1 MSEKIRN
8 IRRKLRNN
16 KLNNLRL
23 LVGRTGRRFVRHC
36 LTNLLSAIVR
46 TVKFLLFN
54 PGGWAVSALLTGIV
68 YIGNLP
74 IPVINAE
81 DYVSANLA
89 EYKALNKAMDLESDR
104 FYNDYHASVSSS
116 TLSPILYTFWDRS
129 AFEEQLV
136 AAREALDESDFE
148 TLQEY
153 TDALYEMA
161 VSNYIGTIDTYS
173 LRELFLDKREYEYR
187 YLAREWSAWSTVKT
201 LTEAK
206 QHDEMRH
213 YTVVIYFEHKN
224 EDGDVE
230 IISTVED
237 RWDVRDITK
246 EEWVEDINDPRIDT
260 KRTNGNTVNAPFP
273 EHDDASDKFGNRF
286 ERVYYGTDNKITISI
301 MRWVTRD
308 KEDVYTDV
316 ATIYSPADG
325 KDILYVTKENGTLKI
340 DKRKIYQE
348 YYYGPPGTV
357 RENYLLE
364 QYQQEYIEKMLDYY
378 QIFHRSST
386 GDFIDPD
393 MDNTEYYYRG
403 GNEGQCVWFVLCRL
417 HEVYGRS
424 YHVWGHGRAIA
435 GNLIK
440 QYEQWEACDY
450 PTAGGVMSG
459 PRSSSVDPDGIPYG
473 HVMFVVDYDA
483 ATGMVTYQDCWL
495 SLWQTKHT
503 YNTGHMT
510 VQQLENRYGQ
520 LTFARY
526 VGD

>member
-16 KLNNLRL
+16 KLNNFRL
-23 LVGRTGRRFVRHC
+23 LVGRTGRRFVRQC

-54 PGGWAVSALLTGIV
+54 PAGWAVLALLTGIV

-74 IPVINAE
+74 IPVISAE

-89 EYKALNKAMDLESDR
+89 EYKALNKAMDLETDR

-136 AAREALDESDFE
+136 AAREVLDESDFE

-161 VSNYIGTIDTYS
+161 VNNYIGTIDTYS

-187 YLAREWSAWSTVKT
+187 YLAREWSGWSTVKT
-201 LTEAK
+201 LNDAK
-206 QHDEMRH
+206 QYDEMRH
-213 YTVVIYFEHKN
+213 YTVTMYDTHIN
-224 EDGDVE
+224 DDGE
-230 IISTVED
+230 EETVSWQED
-237 RWDVRDITK
+237 RWDVRNITK
-246 EEWVEDINDPRIDT
+246 EEWVTDINDPRIDT
-260 KRTNGNTVNAPFP
+260 KRTNGNTVNASFP

-308 KEDVYTDV
+308 KEDVYRDI
-316 ATIYSPADG
+316 ATICSPADG
-325 KDILYVTKENGTLKI
+325 KDILYVSKENGTLRI
-340 DKRKIYQE
+340 DKRRIYQE
-348 YYYGPPGTV
+348 YYSGKPGIV
-357 RENYLLE
+357 KENYFLKE
-364 QYQQEYIEKMLDYY
+364 YQEEYVMKMMNYY

-473 HVMFVVDYDA
+473 HVMFVIDYDA
-483 ATGMVTYQDCWL
+483 ATGMITYQDCWL

>member
-8 IRRKLRNN
+8 IRNRLRNN
-16 KLNNLRL
+16 RFNNIRL
-23 LVGRTGRRFVRHC
+23 LAGKAGRRFLR
-36 LTNLLSAIVR
+36 LSFKNLIKWVFGTIR
-46 TVKFLLFN
+46 FLFLN
-54 PGGWAVSALLTGIV
+54 PMGWVTMALLVSVIYV
-68 YIGNLP
+68 ENLSVS
-74 IPVINAE
+74 VINAQ

-89 EYKALNKAMDLESDR
+89 EYKALNKAMDEEADR

-116 TLSPILYTFWDRS
+116 TLSPILYTFWDRD
-129 AFEEQLV
+129 AFENQLVLAREQLN
-136 AAREALDESDFE
+136 EGDYE

-153 TDALYEMA
+153 TDALYETA

-173 LRELFLDKREYEYR
+173 LRELFLDKREYEFR
-187 YLAREWSAWSTVKT
+187 YLAREWSAWSTVRT
-201 LTEAK
+201 LSEAK

-213 YTVVIYFEHKN
+213 YKVVIYSECEN
-224 EDGDVE
+224 EDGEVE
-230 IISTVED
+230 IISTEED

-246 EEWVEDINDPRIDT
+246 EEWVEDINDPRIDR

-301 MRWVTRD
+301 MRWQTRD
-308 KEDVYTDV
+308 KEDVYTDI
-316 ATIYSPADG
+316 ATSYSPADG
-325 KDILYVTKENGTLKI
+325 KDTLYVTKENGTLRI
-340 DKRKIYQE
+340 DKKRIYQD
-348 YYYGPPGTV
+348 YYSGKPGIV
-357 RENYLLE
+357 QENYFLE
-364 QYQQEYIEKMLDYY
+364 EYQQEYIEKMLDYY
-378 QIFHRSST
+378 Q
-386 GDFIDPD
+386 DPD

-459 PRSSSVDPDGIPYG
+459 PRSSSVDPEGIPYG

-520 LTFARY
+520 LTYARY

>member
-1 MSEKIRN
+1 M
-8 IRRKLRNN
+8 
-16 KLNNLRL
+16 
-23 LVGRTGRRFVRHC
+23 
-36 LTNLLSAIVR
+36 
-46 TVKFLLFN
+46 
-54 PGGWAVSALLTGIV
+54 
-68 YIGNLP
+68 
-74 IPVINAE
+74 
-81 DYVSANLA
+81 
-89 EYKALNKAMDLESDR
+89 
-104 FYNDYHASVSSS
+104 
-116 TLSPILYTFWDRS
+116 
-129 AFEEQLV
+129 
-136 AAREALDESDFE
+136 
-148 TLQEY
+148 
-153 TDALYEMA
+153 
-161 VSNYIGTIDTYS
+161 
-173 LRELFLDKREYEYR
+173 
-187 YLAREWSAWSTVKT
+187 
-201 LTEAK
+201 
-206 QHDEMRH
+206 
-213 YTVVIYFEHKN
+213 VVIYSEREN

-230 IISTVED
+230 IISTKED

-246 EEWVEDINDPRIDT
+246 EEWVEDINDPRVDT

-301 MRWVTRD
+301 MRWLTRD
-308 KEDVYTDV
+308 KEDVYTDI
-316 ATIYSPADG
+316 ATSYSPADG
-325 KDILYVTKENGTLKI
+325 KDTLYVTKENGTLRI
-340 DKRKIYQE
+340 DKKRIYQD
-348 YYYGPPGTV
+348 YYSGKPGIV
-357 RENYLLE
+357 QENYFLE
-364 QYQQEYIEKMLDYY
+364 EYQQEYIEKMLDYY